1 MSQAVTNL
9 ADYKADMMAKC
20 AHLKHYF
27 EKPFI
32 VMDTEF
38 TSWEGAMLRD
48 WSGPNEWREMGQ
60 IAAVEIDPTQ
70 GFKETA
76 HFDVLVKPQWNAE
89 LSPYF
94 SELTA
99 ISQADIESKGLMF
112 AEAADKFAQF
122 INGKDVWS
130 YGGGEK
136 IFWENCMFYNTEFKP
151 NCNFFDARLVVKM
164 MGDNP
169 GNYSSGT
176 LYKAAGINMD
186 GHVHNALHDCRSVG
200 QYLKHHFG

>member
-1 MSQAVTNL
+1 MSQTAMQQP
-9 ADYKADMMAKC
+9 DYKAQMLEKC
-20 AHLKHYF
+20 AHLKSYF

-38 TSWEGAMLRD
+38 TSWEGAMHRD
-48 WSGPNEWREMGQ
+48 WSGPNEWREMVQ

-76 HFDVLVKPQWNAE
+76 HFDVLVKPQWNKE

-99 ISQADIESKGLMF
+99 ISQEQVDREGLMF

-122 INGKDVWS
+122 IKGKDVWS
-130 YGGGEK
+130 YGGDEK
-136 IFWENCMFYNTEFKP
+136 IFRENCMFYNAEFKP
-151 NCNFFDARLVVKM
+151 NCNFFDVRLVVKM
-164 MGDNP
+164 MGDKP
-169 GNYSSGT
+169 DLYSSGT
-176 LYKAAGINMD
+176 LYTAAGINMD
-186 GHVHNALHDCRSVG
+186 GHVHNALHDCRSVV
-200 QYLKHHFG
+200 QYLKHHFS